1 MVSSL
6 TRNQVRRKPLRVRL
20 PCPPL
25 LKPYATRSYARLS
38 SCVAYTQQVG
48 YSVGAMPVLCSQNF
62 FAAGQELA

>member
-25 LKPYATRSYARLS
+25 LIHKDLRQIDGLIQAK
-38 SCVAYTQQVG
+38 QK
-48 YSVGAMPVLCSQNF
+48 
-62 FAAGQELA
+62 E

>member
-25 LKPYATRSYARLS
+25 TKPYLTIDHVGLFLAPWIPDTGLLVLS
-38 SCVAYTQQVG
+38 Q
-48 YSVGAMPVLCSQNF
+48 LR
-62 FAAGQELA
+62 AADG